1 MSFIGDILTCLGGP
15 TFELTFCVRSETRR
29 GCKRLRGLADPL
41 GVDCPFIQRGR
52 DLRCKAKDLS
62 DQDVSRQESG
72 TTYNGQLYYADHQ
85 KGFRQGYQWD
95 AKWAGEV
102 HQFPKLVTTE
112 YKYRSFVRSF

>member
-1 MSFIGDILTCLGGP
+1 MQEIR
-15 TFELTFCVRSETRR
+15 V
-29 GCKRLRGLADPL
+29 LADRL

-62 DQDVSRQESG
+62 DQDVSRQDSG

-95 AKWAGEV
+95 AKRAGGV
-102 HQFPKLVTTE
+102 HQFQKLVTTDINTVLSSVLSDSLT
-112 YKYRSFVRSF
+112 YCSKLTY